1 MYLQTM
7 NNLCEPAIQVK
18 RGSSSPQIWNIE
30 KFESKLDK
38 MRTIY
43 DKWKISE
50 NKVRRFFFLKKI
62 KLFVCIQTDLLV
74 KELKRKNPFYD
85 EESDHLI
92 GIANIYLKA
101 LFYNSKLDYTVPI
114 INTQGEVM

>member
-7 NNLCEPAIQVK
+7 NNLCELAIQVK

-30 KFESKLDK
+30 KFEFRLNK

-62 KLFVCIQTDLLV
+62 KLFICI
-74 KELKRKNPFYD
+74 
-85 EESDHLI
+85 
-92 GIANIYLKA
+92 
-101 LFYNSKLDYTVPI
+101 
-114 INTQGEVM
+114 